1 MNLDR
6 TRESERPPP
15 QEAPE
20 KDLSRPSSLPGIGD
34 VEIDLRQVLL
44 TLWRRK
50 WVIFG
55 SVMLITTLA
64 TLTVFQMTPKYTASA
79 KVMLDTRR
87 NQVIDIESV
96 LSGLSSDAATV
107 LSEMEILN
115 SRSLMERLVRQL
127 GLIDDPEFNGA
138 LRPPGFLSATLH
150 PRNWLPASPK
160 KTIAG

>member
-1 MNLDR
+1 LNLDQ
-6 TRESERPPP
+6 THESERPPR

-20 KDLSRPSSLPGIGD
+20 KDLSRPFGLPGIGD

-87 NQVIDIESV
+87 NQVVDIESV
-96 LSGLSSDAATV
+96 LSGPRRY
-107 LSEMEILN
+107 
-115 SRSLMERLVRQL
+115 SR
-127 GLIDDPEFNGA
+127 G
-138 LRPPGFLSATLH
+138 
-150 PRNWLPASPK
+150 SP
-160 KTIAG
+160 